1 MRVPVKDM
9 SGNYIHPTT
18 PRKARLLIRDKK
30 AVVDS
35 NNPFT
40 IRLLFSAS
48 ECGLKGSSLQQNKSD
63 LTSEEDKTMCDDR
76 KEIEE
81 LQEELHN
88 TYGDYIQP
96 SLNVIMANPKNKR
109 IKWCSKDSNSV
120 NGENS
125 PESFVQ
131 ILYDACTMLYQQTDG
146 RYSGNFVHVGKRG
159 FELLQR
165 LDPKRFWQMDN
176 WIQIDDVIK
185 VHYITTMP
193 ENNFIVSINNKYFKD
208 RDKFIVGT
216 IVNDE
221 CSEKSESE
229 EAIKQQ
235 NKSDNNKSEKE
246 NSTCVEKISL
256 EVEQEEQ
263 KHHFTRRTTHLIYG
277 AYGCGK
283 TSMIRDIINQRISNN
298 EITMLFTTSCT
309 KQSYYK
315 EINSSILRI
324 MDENSFNVTEDNNT
338 PEMFAKYI
346 VQYCVSMTEQLNVY
360 TIIVDDY
367 PFVTINEDYAE
378 YEYFRELSKQCKE
391 NNINL
396 IYTKGTASKENIYSS
411 LPPIFERFSDIITV
425 VK

>member
-40 IRLLFSAS
+40 IRLLFSTS
-48 ECGLKGSSLQQNKSD
+48 ECGLKDSYLQQNKSD
-63 LTSEEDKTMCDDR
+63 LTSEEDKVMCNDR

-81 LQEELHN
+81 LREELYN

-125 PESFVQ
+125 SESFVQ
-131 ILYDACTMLYQQTDG
+131 TLYDACTMLYKQTDG
-146 RYSGNFVHVGKRG
+146 RYSGNFVHIGKRG

-176 WIQIDDVIK
+176 WVRIDDAIK
-185 VHYITTMP
+185 VHYIKTMP
-193 ENNFIVSINNKYFKD
+193 ENNFIVGINNKYFKD
-208 RDKFIVGT
+208 RDKFIVGS
-216 IVNDE
+216 IVDEE

-235 NKSDNNKSEKE
+235 NKLD
-246 NSTCVEKISL
+246 
-256 EVEQEEQ
+256 VEQKEQ

-324 MDENSFNVTEDNNT
+324 MDENSFNVTENNNT

-346 VQYCVSMTEQLNVY
+346 VQSYISKDGQLNVD
-360 TIIVDDY
+360 TLIVDDY
-367 PFVTINEDYAE
+367 PLVTINKDYAE

-396 IYTKGTASKENIYSS
+396 IYTKGTASKENVYSS
-411 LPPIFERFSDIITV
+411 LSEIFERFSDIITV
-425 VK
+425 IK